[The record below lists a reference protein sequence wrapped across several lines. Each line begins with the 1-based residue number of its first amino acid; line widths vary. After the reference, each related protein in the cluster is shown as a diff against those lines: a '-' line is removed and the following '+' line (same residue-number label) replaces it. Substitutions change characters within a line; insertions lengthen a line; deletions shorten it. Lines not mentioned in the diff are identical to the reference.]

1 MLKIIPITT
10 LSIQLEQSIF
20 HSQQEKFRFLTR
32 LKSEFESGV
41 NRFDQQGE
49 ALFAVYK
56 NKQLIGIAGLNQ
68 QPYDVKNS
76 LSINGFNFYPA
87 EIGRIRRFYI
97 HPNFRQCGI
106 ARKLLTEIKDFAQH
120 YFKILT
126 LFTDTTDAAAFYQ
139 ACAYHACQH
148 PKISHFKILSTA

>member
-10 LSIQLEQSIF
+10 LPIQLEQSIF

-32 LKSEFESGV
+32 LKSEFESSV

-49 ALFAVYK
+49 ALFAVYE

-68 QPYDVKNS
+68 QPHDVENS
-76 LSINGFNFYPA
+76 LSINGFNFYPAEYPA

-97 HPNFRQCGI
+97 HPNFRQYGI
-106 ARKLLTEIKDFAQH
+106 AR
-120 YFKILT
+120 
-126 LFTDTTDAAAFYQ
+126 
-139 ACAYHACQH
+139 
-148 PKISHFKILSTA
+148 